1 MVTKIEKWGDELAI
15 RIPAAVSQKIGVV
28 DGSVVHIV
36 VEGGWLIVSARP
48 FPHCRLEDLLAGIR
62 PENLH
67 GQTDTGPALGK
78 EAW

>member
-1 MVTKIEKWGDELAI
+1 MVTKIEKWGNELAI

-36 VEGGWLIVSARP
+36 VEGGRLIVSARP
-48 FPHCRLEDLLAGIR
+48 FPHYRLEDLLAGIR

-67 GQTDTGPALGK
+67 AETDTGTASGK